1 MTDRGAGRRWGV
13 TDTVDCLC
21 LERGSPSFPPP
32 LEHIDGP
39 PERLWARG
47 RLALA
52 RDPSPKVAL
61 VGTRAPTPY
70 GLAQAVR
77 FGRALGR
84 AGVVV
89 VSGLAQGIDQ
99 AAHQGALE
107 VGGGTV
113 AVLGSGLDRPWPR
126 VPLVDEIARHG
137 LLLSEFE
144 PDRGPRPHHFP
155 QRNRLISG
163 LVDGLLVIEA
173 AGASGSLITARWAAD
188 QGREVFALPGRVDQP
203 MASGCHRLLREGA
216 GLVESPEELLQCL
229 YGESGPRAARDDPRP
244 RGDLEA
250 SLLGETLDADAL
262 AQRAG
267 RPVEEVLVEL
277 VRLELGGR
285 VVRAPGG
292 LYRLA

>member
-1 MTDRGAGRRWGV
+1 M
-13 TDTVDCLC
+13 
-21 LERGSPSFPPP
+21 
-32 LEHIDGP
+32 
-39 PERLWARG
+39 
-47 RLALA
+47 
-52 RDPSPKVAL
+52 
-61 VGTRAPTPY
+61 
-70 GLAQAVR
+70 R

-107 VGGGTV
+107 VGGDTV

-126 VPLVDEIARHG
+126 VHLVDEIARHG

-155 QRNRLISG
+155 LRNRLISG

-216 GLVESPEELLQCL
+216 GLVESPEELLRRL
-229 YGESGPRAARDDPRP
+229 YGDSGPRAAEDDRRP
-244 RGDLEA
+244 RGELEA

-262 AQRAG
+262 AQRTG

-277 VRLELGGR
+277 VRLELEGR

-292 LYRLA
+292 LYRLG